1 MKEYSD
7 KQLVAFLY
15 GGNSHAFEEIYKRYW
30 SKLYA
35 IAIHHVG
42 VREEAEE
49 LVQNVFMS
57 IWNRRSK
64 VLIRSLDV
72 YLVLSVKNQ
81 IYDFIKS
88 QISYRKYQEYI
99 ILQEV
104 CHSTGSYQ
112 ISDFNDLSEAVEKA
126 LARLPEKSAEVFR
139 RSRFEEQPVRQIAEE
154 LNLSDKAVEYHITK
168 SLKFLKE
175 NLWMYYST
183 KLIK

>member
-1 MKEYSD
+1 MTEYSD
-7 KQLVAFLY
+7 KELVAFLY
-15 GGNSHAFEEIYKRYW
+15 EGNSKAFEEIYNRYW
-30 SKLYA
+30 RKLYA
-35 IAIHHVG
+35 IAMHHVG

-49 LVQNVFMS
+49 LVQNVFLS

-64 VLIRSLDV
+64 ILIKSLEV

-104 CHSTGSYQ
+104 YQSSGSYQ
-112 ISDFNDLSEAVEKA
+112 ISDFNELSEAVEKA

-139 RSRFEEQPVRQIAEE
+139 RSRFQEQSVRQIAED
-154 LNLSDKAVEYHITK
+154 LNISDKAVEYHITK

-175 NLWMYYST
+175 NLWMYHS
-183 KLIK
+183 KN